1 MIRIVIVN
9 ASSVLSDEEAFAIVP
24 ALQVWDDTMLRP
36 AWGFEPCTYS
46 FWSWNAWQTSKKD
59 PNVWAIFLNNHS
71 TDPGVGGY
79 HDDQDGLIY
88 GRIFV
93 GDCLRYGISWTV
105 DCSHEAAEM
114 RGDPTINRTFTMAD
128 GRLAMHEL
136 CDAVE
141 DDALAIDVNGV
152 KLSDFV
158 LPAYFSA
165 ADAGPYDYGN
175 HLSGVCPALTTGGY
189 MSIYDGTSW
198 SQVTAMY
205 LGGGPSY
212 RSQRYHHGDR
222 RMRRA
227 VSGA

>member
-1 MIRIVIVN
+1 MIEIVIVN
-9 ASSVLSDEEAFAIVP
+9 ASHILTDAEAAAIVP
-24 ALQVWDDTMLRP
+24 ALQVWDDTMLAP
-36 AWGFEPCTYS
+36 AWRIAPCKYS
-46 FWSWNAWQTSKKD
+46 FQT
-59 PNVWAIFLNNHS
+59 WAEFRAAPIASTWPIFLNNHS

-79 HDDQDGLIY
+79 HDDQAGLVY

-93 GDCLRYGISWTV
+93 GDCVRYGISWTV

-114 RGDPTINRTFTMAD
+114 RGDPTIDKTFTMAD

-175 HLSGVCPALTTGGY
+175 HLTSVCPALTTGGY

-212 RSQRYHHGDR
+212 RSVRYHHGDR

-227 VSGA
+227 VPEG